1 MDGIWMDL
9 KPRQGGRTAE
19 AIWQSPFWSFQVRRA
34 RGINLQEGADLAV
47 EPLVVRP
54 RQHCERTAIPGRS
67 NFRNRGSS
75 GDGSLLDRHMFYGV
89 DT

>member
-1 MDGIWMDL
+1 MEV
-9 KPRQGGRTAE
+9 A
-19 AIWQSPFWSFQVRRA
+19 S
-34 RGINLQEGADLAV
+34 GINLQEGADLTV

-54 RQHCERTAIPGRS
+54 RQHRERTAIPGRNG